1 MFTNPLSKTGNLTVA
16 YDQPMP
22 LKNISDKKSK
32 WGAALMAEKQTARV
46 NVNNLLFLI
55 QIILTR
61 CFFFFSYFSQ
71 RLNTLSH
78 GQYSQVHK
86 MRTLCS
92 VFRATSLEILKGLSV
107 AGNTN
112 HFVRCIRS
120 TLDYKPRAFQ
130 VSSVLLRKKYRH
142 FSRFSYLQ
150 SDMVHQQLR
159 ALAVLDT
166 AIARQKGFPQRICFQ
181 EFLRR

>member
-1 MFTNPLSKTGNLTVA
+1 M
-16 YDQPMP
+16 
-22 LKNISDKKSK
+22 
-32 WGAALMAEKQTARV
+32 
-46 NVNNLLFLI
+46 
-55 QIILTR
+55 
-61 CFFFFSYFSQ
+61 FFSCFQQ

-86 MRTLCS
+86 MRTLCG
-92 VFRATSLEILKGLSV
+92 VFRATSLEILKGLSIGGNS
-107 AGNTN
+107 GNT

-130 VSSVLLRKKYRH
+130 VSFVNFEQIIGMLGSK
-142 FSRFSYLQ
+142 FSYPQ

-159 ALAVLDT
+159 ALAILDT